1 MRGGGWRNSVR
12 DRLKPSGSRVDDA
25 QSNRRT
31 VTANQRYA
39 AGEGQD
45 DVGGGRSCGTPQ
57 PPR

>member
-45 DVGGGRSCGTPQ
+45 DVGGGRS
-57 PPR
+57 